1 MESTPGK
8 GTSFTVVVP
17 LGVPENAKPIH
28 QSGGRASGPPENALE
43 GLRILVV
50 EDNRVNQMVAV
61 QLLKRYEAE
70 VDLAINGIEAVNMTK
85 EGGYDIILMD
95 LHMPEMDGFEA
106 AIEIRGFSD
115 IPIIALTADVFPQ
128 TRQKA
133 IHCGMV
139 EMVTKPFAIGD
150 LLNTILRF
158 THRL

>member
-1 MESTPGK
+1 
-8 GTSFTVVVP
+8 
-17 LGVPENAKPIH
+17 
-28 QSGGRASGPPENALE
+28 
-43 GLRILVV
+43 
-50 EDNRVNQMVAV
+50 
-61 QLLKRYEAE
+61 
-70 VDLAINGIEAVNMTK
+70 
-85 EGGYDIILMD
+85 
-95 LHMPEMDGFEA
+95 MPEMDGFEA